1 MRLKFTLTHCAP
13 SHQRS
18 KELLQE
24 NVCPPQS
31 FFLSMYVCPHRK
43 YKECMFK
50 FITGILFGTLFYNLF
65 FHLTWCF
72 RLEGLNSESS
82 LWFHSP
88 EGRQTRGKRR
98 SLCNRHGH
106 CHSVKLSDWPKVTQL
121 LNVGLECGLWS
132 SDSCLCTLYRF
143 FLSCLGSELFG
154 T

>member
-88 EGRQTRGKRR
+88 EGRREAETQSISADLAQRKG
-98 SLCNRHGH
+98 SLSLIGLPKGDYLFLI
-106 CHSVKLSDWPKVTQL
+106 HSKMW
-121 LNVGLECGLWS
+121 C
-132 SDSCLCTLYRF
+132 SC
-143 FLSCLGSELFG
+143 SI
-154 T
+154 